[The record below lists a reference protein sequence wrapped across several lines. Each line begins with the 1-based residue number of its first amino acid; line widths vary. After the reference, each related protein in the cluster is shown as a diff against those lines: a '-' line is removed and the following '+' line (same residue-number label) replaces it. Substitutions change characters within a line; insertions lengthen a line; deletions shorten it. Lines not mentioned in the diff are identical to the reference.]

1 MDRSAGGSRAGRNL
15 KAAVPVGLGL
25 LALVALSLA
34 FRPEFFVALA
44 IVAVLIADH
53 ELARAFAAHAIAVPY
68 APLAVGSIGMLVS
81 AWTLG
86 AAGLVVALV
95 LTVATVFV
103 WRVLEG
109 GGPSAVRDAAAGI
122 FTATYVPFLAGFAV
136 LTAHLERG
144 PLLIAVFVLLVVGN
158 DLGGYVAGVLWG
170 AHRIAPSISP
180 KKSWEGFAG
189 SVVLTTAVAFGSL
202 AVLRLPLWGALPLGI
217 LVVLTSTA
225 GDFAESMLKRD
236 LGLKD
241 FGTILPGHGGM
252 MDRLDSLL
260 VTAPVVY
267 LVFSVIV

>member
-1 MDRSAGGSRAGRNL
+1 MGQSAGSSRAGRNL

-34 FRPEFFVALA
+34 FHPELFVALA
-44 IVAVLIADH
+44 IAAVLIADY
-53 ELARAFAAHAIAVPY
+53 ELTHAFAQHDIHIPL
-68 APLAVGSIGMLVS
+68 APLAVGSVGMLVS

-86 AAGLVVALV
+86 AAGLTIALV
-95 LTVATVFV
+95 LTVATIFV

-109 GGPSAVRDAAAGI
+109 GGRQAVRDAAAGV
-122 FTATYVPFLAGFAV
+122 FVSAYVPFLAGFAV

-144 PLLIAVFVLLVVGN
+144 PLLIGVFVLLVVGN

-170 AHRIAPSISP
+170 SHRIAPSISP

-189 SVVLTTAVAFGSL
+189 SVVLTAAVAVGSL
-202 AVLRLPLWGALPLGI
+202 AVLQLSLWGAGPLAI
-217 LVVLTSTA
+217 LVVLSSTA

-241 FGTILPGHGGM
+241 FGNLLPGHGGM

-260 VTAPVVY
+260 MTAPVVY
-267 LVFSVIV
+267 FIFSVIV